1 MDIPSFLATY
11 GGPGG
16 LAIAAVWWAISD
28 RKFSAERRAELREDI
43 DREQTDNTRLR
54 EDNTRLRE
62 ELVQETAKRISAE
75 SERDVETAKRLA
87 LEDQIRVLQSERGED
102 R

>member
-28 RKFSAERRAELREDI
+28 RKFSAERRAELRQDI
-43 DREQTDNTRLR
+43 DREQNDNKELRAELADERAKVAALEAENRLLRLR
-54 EDNTRLRE
+54 GGD
-62 ELVQETAKRISAE
+62 
-75 SERDVETAKRLA
+75 
-87 LEDQIRVLQSERGED
+87 D